1 MLMKEDKDIEAMYS
15 WFQTLISGL
24 QVLKK
29 IYSVL
34 DHQKDFKESSC
45 QVQTKGH
52 FYTRGK

>member
-1 MLMKEDKDIEAMYS
+1 MKEDKDIEAMYS